1 MTVRR
6 RIRGERKGGDSF
18 LVFRSHLHASVRSRT
33 GTMLR
38 IACAATQ
45 GMCHTIASV
54 SGAPSLR
61 RHAGCHANRH
71 PFALN
76 AYSDRCSAAQT
87 ILADWTSVCALRL
100 VKCPPL
106 VARLARNGKKYV
118 LHLFRVRFRSAD
130 RRRRSMNNFISMFSG
145 AGGLDLGFEQ
155 AGWTRRFA
163 SDLDADAVATLRA
176 NSTQQERSYIGQ
188 NDIRDLTAEDVFA
201 RAGDMAKGNLV
212 AIVGGPPCQSWSS
225 AGHQMGLADERG
237 QLFRYFIKL
246 ANSLDPRF
254 IVMENV
260 RGLLT
265 ARGPDGEPGSALALL
280 REDLRK
286 EGWQTTVSLLN
297 AADFG
302 VAQRRVRLFVI
313 AHRTGDCPEFPK
325 QTHARE
331 PDNGQS
337 EWVSLEHCLSS
348 VQSVAEDEIICPTPR
363 LAAELAQ
370 ISPGSGVKSPGK
382 AEATRPGG
390 HWGYKQ
396 GAFIA
401 DLSVPA
407 RTVTA
412 STAQDWIIDP
422 IHGLRRLCPR
432 ECAAVQ
438 SFPAA
443 WKWEGK
449 RASVYRQ
456 IGNAV
461 PPKLA
466 KAVAMSL
473 SDHIE
478 NAVIVPLGRTIVQE
492 LTPLDTRLLAA
503 IAYTKRDEARN
514 GKSRRS
520 APALRRRRVS

>member
-1 MTVRR
+1 
-6 RIRGERKGGDSF
+6 
-18 LVFRSHLHASVRSRT
+18 
-33 GTMLR
+33 
-38 IACAATQ
+38 
-45 GMCHTIASV
+45 
-54 SGAPSLR
+54 
-61 RHAGCHANRH
+61 
-71 PFALN
+71 
-76 AYSDRCSAAQT
+76 
-87 ILADWTSVCALRL
+87 
-100 VKCPPL
+100 
-106 VARLARNGKKYV
+106 
-118 LHLFRVRFRSAD
+118 
-130 RRRRSMNNFISMFSG
+130 MFSG

-155 AGWTRRFA
+155 AGWTRFFA

-176 NSTQQERSYIGQ
+176 NTSAQCRGSVGQ
-188 NDIRDLTAEDVFA
+188 DDIRALTASQVKA
-201 RAGDMAKGNLV
+201 RTGLAGGDLH

-237 QLFRYFIKL
+237 QLFRHFIKL
-246 ANSLDPRF
+246 ANALDPRF

-265 ARGPDGEPGSALALL
+265 ARGFDGEPGSALLLL
-280 REDLRK
+280 REDSK
-286 EGWQTTVSLLN
+286 KQGWQTTVRLLN

-313 AHRTGDCPEFPK
+313 AHRAGDCPIFPEP
-325 QTHARE
+325 THSKDPVKGLRK
-331 PDNGQS
+331 
-337 EWVSLEHCLSS
+337 WVSLK
-348 VQSVAEDEIICPTPR
+348 QR
-363 LAAELAQ
+363 LAGLKITDEDIIRPSPKLAEQLAL
-370 ISPGSGVKSPGK
+370 IEPGSGVKSPGK

-401 DLSVPA
+401 DPDLPA

-422 IHGLRRLCPR
+422 EYGLRRLCPR
-432 ECAAVQ
+432 ECAAIQ
-438 SFPAA
+438 SFPAT

-466 KAVAMSL
+466 KALATSL
-473 SDHIE
+473 KAHVE
-478 NAVIVPLGRTIVQE
+478 QEAPAERTSVRE
-492 LTPLDTRLLAA
+492 LSPLDASLIAA

-514 GKSRRS
+514 GESRRS
-520 APALRRRRVS
+520 APVLRRRRAL

>member
-1 MTVRR
+1 M
-6 RIRGERKGGDSF
+6 G
-18 LVFRSHLHASVRSRT
+18 
-33 GTMLR
+33 
-38 IACAATQ
+38 
-45 GMCHTIASV
+45 
-54 SGAPSLR
+54 
-61 RHAGCHANRH
+61 
-71 PFALN
+71 
-76 AYSDRCSAAQT
+76 
-87 ILADWTSVCALRL
+87 
-100 VKCPPL
+100 
-106 VARLARNGKKYV
+106 
-118 LHLFRVRFRSAD
+118 
-130 RRRRSMNNFISMFSG
+130 NFISMFSG

-155 AGWTRRFA
+155 AGWTRKFA

-176 NSTQQERSYIGQ
+176 NTKTNDPTFVGQ
-188 NDIRDLTAEDVFA
+188 DDIRDLDAKDVLA
-201 RAGDMAKGNLV
+201 RSGDLAKGALD

-237 QLFRYFIKL
+237 QLFRHFIKL

-265 ARGPDGEPGSALALL
+265 ARGPDGEPGSALELL
-280 REDLRK
+280 REDLRQ

-313 AHRTGDCPEFPK
+313 AHRTGDRPEFPVPS
-325 QTHARE
+325 HAKE
-331 PDNGQS
+331 PTAGLRK
-337 EWVSLEHCLSS
+337 WVSLKQRLTVLRH
-348 VQSVAEDEIICPTPR
+348 VAEDEIIRPTPK

-370 ISPGSGVKSPGK
+370 IEPGSGVKSPGK
-382 AEATRPGG
+382 PEATRPGG

-401 DLSVPA
+401 DPAIPA

-422 IHGLRRLCPR
+422 VHGLRRLCPR
-432 ECAAVQ
+432 ECAAIQ
-438 SFPAA
+438 SFPAT

-466 KAVAMSL
+466 KTVAASLANHIAQTTNVPERAAVGKLA
-473 SDHIE
+473 
-478 NAVIVPLGRTIVQE
+478 
-492 LTPLDTRLLAA
+492 PLDTRLMAA

-514 GKSRRS
+514 GESRRS
-520 APALRRRRVS
+520 APVLRRRQAS

>member
-1 MTVRR
+1 M
-6 RIRGERKGGDSF
+6 KYAQ
-18 LVFRSHLHASVRSRT
+18 RSTYVP
-33 GTMLR
+33 
-38 IACAATQ
+38 
-45 GMCHTIASV
+45 IAS
-54 SGAPSLR
+54 AITER
-61 RHAGCHANRH
+61 RG
-71 PFALN
+71 
-76 AYSDRCSAAQT
+76 
-87 ILADWTSVCALRL
+87 
-100 VKCPPL
+100 
-106 VARLARNGKKYV
+106 G
-118 LHLFRVRFRSAD
+118 
-130 RRRRSMNNFISMFSG
+130 MGNFISMFSG

-155 AGWTRRFA
+155 AGWTRCFA
-163 SDLDADAVATLRA
+163 SDVDADALSTLRA
-176 NSTQQERSYIGQ
+176 NTSADYRDLVWQD
-188 NDIRDLTAEDVFA
+188 DIRHLTASEVTA
-201 RAGDMAKGNLV
+201 RAGLAIGNLD

-237 QLFRYFIKL
+237 QLFRHFIKL

-265 ARGPDGEPGSALALL
+265 ARGLDGEPGSALGLL
-280 REDLRK
+280 REDLRQ

-313 AHRTGDCPEFPK
+313 AHRAGDCPVFPK
-325 QTHARE
+325 PTHTKE
-331 PDNGQS
+331 SVNGL
-337 EWVSLEHCLSS
+337 EKWVSLKQRL
-348 VQSVAEDEIICPTPR
+348 AELKILDDDIIRPTPK
-363 LAAELAQ
+363 LAAQLAQ
-370 ISPGSGVKSPGK
+370 IKPGSGVKSPGK

-401 DLSVPA
+401 DPELPA

-422 IHGLRRLCPR
+422 EHGLRRLSPR
-432 ECAAVQ
+432 ECAAIQ
-438 SFPAA
+438 SFPET
-443 WKWEGK
+443 WEWVGR

-466 KAVAMSL
+466 KSVASSL
-473 SDHIE
+473 EDHASRE
-478 NAVIVPLGRTIVQE
+478 TPAKRTPVQE
-492 LTPLDTRLLAA
+492 VAPLDRRLMAA

-514 GKSRRS
+514 GDSRRS
-520 APALRRRRVS
+520 APALKRRLVS

>member
-1 MTVRR
+1 M
-6 RIRGERKGGDSF
+6 S
-18 LVFRSHLHASVRSRT
+18 
-33 GTMLR
+33 
-38 IACAATQ
+38 
-45 GMCHTIASV
+45 
-54 SGAPSLR
+54 
-61 RHAGCHANRH
+61 
-71 PFALN
+71 
-76 AYSDRCSAAQT
+76 
-87 ILADWTSVCALRL
+87 
-100 VKCPPL
+100 
-106 VARLARNGKKYV
+106 
-118 LHLFRVRFRSAD
+118 
-130 RRRRSMNNFISMFSG
+130 NFISMFSG

-163 SDLDADAVATLRA
+163 SDLDSDAVETLRT
-176 NSTQQERSYIGQ
+176 NTKTQERASIGQ
-188 NDIRDLTAEDVFA
+188 DDIRNLSAEDVIS
-201 RAGDMAKGNLV
+201 RAGDISKGNLD

-237 QLFRYFIKL
+237 QLFRHFIKL

-265 ARGPDGEPGSALALL
+265 ARGLDGEPGSALALF
-280 REDLRK
+280 REDLRE

-302 VAQRRVRLFVI
+302 VAQRRVRLFII
-313 AHRTGDCPEFPK
+313 AHRMGDCPTFSAP
-325 QTHARE
+325 THSKERT
-331 PDNGQS
+331 DGRKR
-337 EWVSLEHCLSS
+337 WVSLRQRLSNLRA
-348 VQSVAEDEIICPTPR
+348 VVDDEIIRPTPK

-370 ISPGSGVKSPGK
+370 IEPGRGVKSPGK
-382 AEATRPGG
+382 AETTRPGG

-401 DLSVPA
+401 DPSLPA

-432 ECAAVQ
+432 ECAAIQ
-438 SFPAA
+438 SFPAS
-443 WKWEGK
+443 WKWVGK

-466 KAVAMSL
+466 QVVASSL
-473 SDHIE
+473 SDHMAHAE
-478 NAVIVPLGRTIVQE
+478 ATPCEPTTVNE
-492 LTPLDTRLLAA
+492 LAPLDTRLLAA

-514 GKSRRS
+514 GESRRS
-520 APALRRRRVS
+520 APALRRRQAS